1 MSNDLVQFKSNLRS
15 LSERGELAL
24 PSNVSPE
31 AFQNAAIVAV
41 QDNAHILKCDQ
52 GSIFRSIRKIA
63 GMGLVPD
70 GREAAM
76 VPFKGQCVPMPM
88 VFGLIKMARNSGE
101 VASLWAEVIYEGEVL
116 NVSVVEGERAWDHVM
131 EDGSAIDF
139 MDRGGKIRGAY
150 AVVKFKDGTV
160 DMEPMSRAEI
170 EKRRIASANQKDAK
184 NPTGIWQQWYEEM
197 AKKTVI
203 RGLCKR
209 LPMSGERLQQIM
221 ESDGPMEA
229 IQDITPGMTPG
240 QARAHELLGKK
251 PPQDDPPADDG
262 DVVDAEVVEP
272 KIDPESEFFKE
283 GVKSYGDFGPGANC
297 PESYAEGSVEHLNW
311 KAGFDQE
318 FEKEQSE

>member
-1 MSNDLVQFKSNLRS
+1 
-15 LSERGELAL
+15 
-24 PSNVSPE
+24 
-31 AFQNAAIVAV
+31 
-41 QDNAHILKCDQ
+41 
-52 GSIFRSIRKIA
+52 
-63 GMGLVPD
+63 MGLVPD
-70 GREAAM
+70 GREAAL

-101 VASLWAEVIYEGEVL
+101 VASLWSEVIYEGEVL

-131 EDGSAIDF
+131 EDGTAIDF

-184 NPTGIWQQWYEEM
+184 NPRGIWQQWYEEM

-221 ESDGPMEA
+221 ESDGPLEA
-229 IQDITPGMTPG
+229 IKDITPGMTPG
-240 QARAHELLGKK
+240 QARAHELLGKT
-251 PPQDDPPADDG
+251 PPKQDEPEDTPDDPPPADD
-262 DVVDAEVVEP
+262 VVEGEVIDA
-272 KIDPESEFFKE
+272 KVDPESDFFKE
-283 GVKSYGDFGPGANC
+283 GVKSYSDFGPGAVC
-297 PESYAEGSVEHLNW
+297 PESYAEGSSEQVNW
-311 KAGFDQE
+311 LAGFQQE
-318 FEKEQSE
+318 FEKERPE